1 MRYTLVL
8 MSLAMALPVHVH
20 AQAAGQFYLEKHVF
34 SPGEPVFLYFRI
46 PNRSLFSI
54 ASFSNNNEQP
64 MCSGVAIK
72 VSTDPSVPTASCS
85 ILPDSLCVMN
95 GQSTGTLSA
104 SEPQTGIIRFLLNY
118 QHKIDQP
125 GKYWVDANKSQRVG
139 NGMITAHAKLSF
151 LIDAEA
157 HRYPVEKL
165 QIWVNRLKAPDID
178 SRLEAARVL
187 ANLAPPELENR
198 LLQFAHNPEFAR
210 YAPLAF
216 HRLHTQRS
224 LIALA
229 NIVRNT
235 PIGSTEGLEAA
246 QYLAQDGGI
255 YWFPVLQGP
264 ASEPADVG
272 YLSYAAEAAGDSIIP
287 ELRSLVPG
295 PDRHLEAV
303 EALGWTASRQ
313 AIPILLDQL
322 EHTDPLTSDRAD
334 ESLRMLTHRIP
345 ATDSDN
351 RDQHARYL
359 QWSKWWQ
366 GEGRSATIFKPH
378 DCAIER
384 PLQP

>member
-1 MRYTLVL
+1 
-8 MSLAMALPVHVH
+8 MSLAIALPGHVP

-34 SPGEPVFLYFRI
+34 SPGEPVFLYFRVSNHS
-46 PNRSLFSI
+46 PFSI
-54 ASFSNNNEQP
+54 TSFSNNNEQP

-72 VSTDPSVPTASCS
+72 ASSDPSVPTASCS

-95 GQSTGTLSA
+95 GQRTDTLSA
-104 SEPQTGIIRFLLNY
+104 SQPQTGIIRFLLNY
-118 QHKIDQP
+118 QHKIGQS
-125 GKYWVDANKSQRVG
+125 GKYWIEADKSERVG
-139 NGMITAHAKLSF
+139 DDLVSAHTKLSF
-151 LIDAEA
+151 RIDAEA
-157 HRYPVEKL
+157 RRYPVEKL
-165 QIWVNRLKAPDID
+165 QIWINRLKAPDID

-187 ANLAPPELENR
+187 TSLAPPELENT
-198 LLQFAHNPEFAR
+198 LLQFAHDPEFAR

-229 NIVRNT
+229 NIVRNA
-235 PIGSTEGLEAA
+235 PIGSTESLEAA
-246 QYLAQDGGI
+246 NYLAQDDGI

-264 ASEPADVG
+264 ANEPAHVG
-272 YLSYAAEAAGDSIIP
+272 YLVYAAEAAGDNIIA
-287 ELRSLVPG
+287 ELQSLVPG

-303 EALGWTASRQ
+303 EALGWTASRL

-322 EHTDPLTSDRAD
+322 ERTDPLTSDRAD

-345 ATDSDN
+345 AADSDN
-351 RDQHARYL
+351 RDQHAHYL

-366 GEGRSATIFKPH
+366 SEGRSATIFKPH
-378 DCAIER
+378 DCGIER